1 MLKHFV
7 RYIRRGPEGKRN
19 VYEEIPKRDFKFVSI
34 LDSQVIG
41 FQFFDKLIVE
51 EDGEILE
58 GKEKNYSGVYYKGT
72 RMTQEDLS
80 HIKTIHAA
88 LILNAMGLCN
98 HRECV
103 KTGEDEFYLLH
114 QNDVVLSEEQ
124 IREIIQNEVGG

>member
-7 RYIRRGPEGKRN
+7 RYIRRGPEGKKS
-19 VYEEIPKRDFKFVSI
+19 VYEEIPERDLRFVSI
-34 LDSQVIG
+34 MDSQVIG
-41 FQFFDKLIVE
+41 FQFFDKVIVE
-51 EDGEILE
+51 EDGEVLE
-58 GKEKNYSGVYYKGT
+58 GKEKNYSGVYYKGIH
-72 RMTQEDLS
+72 MTKEELS
-80 HIKTIHAA
+80 HIETIHAT

-98 HRECV
+98 LSECV